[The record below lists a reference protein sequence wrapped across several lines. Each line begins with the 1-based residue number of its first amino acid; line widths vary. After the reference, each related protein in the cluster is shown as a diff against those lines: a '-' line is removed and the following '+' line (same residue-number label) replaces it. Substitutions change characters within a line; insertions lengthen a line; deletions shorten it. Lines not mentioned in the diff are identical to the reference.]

1 MLENQDIRNT
11 AKEKGVNLWEIAE
24 YLKISDPTMTRR
36 LRRELP
42 QSKKN
47 HILEIID
54 TIAQQKAEKE
64 AEYNTAA
71 QITSA

>member
-71 QITSA
+71 QVII

>member
-36 LRRELP
+36 LRRE
-42 QSKKN
+42 
-47 HILEIID
+47 
-54 TIAQQKAEKE
+54 
-64 AEYNTAA
+64 
-71 QITSA
+71 

>member
-47 HILEIID
+47 RILEIID
-54 TIAQQKAEKE
+54 TIAQQKTEKE

-71 QITSA
+71 QTTI

>member
-47 HILEIID
+47 RILEIID

-71 QITSA
+71 QVII

>member
-24 YLKISDPTMTRR
+24 YLKIRDPTMTRR

-47 HILEIID
+47 RILEIID

-71 QITSA
+71 QTTI

>member
-42 QSKKN
+42 QNKKN

-54 TIAQQKAEKE
+54 TIAQRKAEKE

-71 QITSA
+71 QVII

>member
-47 HILEIID
+47 RILEIID
-54 TIAQQKAEKE
+54 TIAQRKAEKE
-64 AEYNTAA
+64 AKYNTAA
-71 QITSA
+71 QTTI

>member
-54 TIAQQKAEKE
+54 TIAQRKAEKE
-64 AEYNTAA
+64 AENTAA